1 MVLIGDILLPVTHD
15 YAYGHKIFSVFP
27 GIVIAITAGKSIFDL
42 IKSNIL
48 DYVKSER
55 LTNDSVST
63 QRFLISMSKIS
74 RQKVDKIS
82 NQADDVYGK
91 TFDILIALSGTLV
104 DGISS
109 LRWMFPNGEFVAFSN
124 YADIGSDSPHSA
136 VFLKKLF
143 RGDMSMEEAAELGY
157 FLIKYI
163 ERVFNLCKH
172 CKLIKYIERV
182 FNLCKHCKLI
192 KYIERVF
199 NLC

>member
-1 MVLIGDILLPVTHD
+1 M
-15 YAYGHKIFSVFP
+15 
-27 GIVIAITAGKSIFDL
+27 
-42 IKSNIL
+42 SNRS
-48 DYVKSER
+48 DR
-55 LTNDSVST
+55 LGEASVST

-143 RGDMSMEEAAELGY
+143 RGDMSME
-157 FLIKYI
+157 KP
-163 ERVFNLCKH
+163 H
-172 CKLIKYIERV
+172 
-182 FNLCKHCKLI
+182 
-192 KYIERVF
+192 
-199 NLC
+199 

>member
-1 MVLIGDILLPVTHD
+1 M
-15 YAYGHKIFSVFP
+15 
-27 GIVIAITAGKSIFDL
+27 
-42 IKSNIL
+42 
-48 DYVKSER
+48 
-55 LTNDSVST
+55 
-63 QRFLISMSKIS
+63 
-74 RQKVDKIS
+74 
-82 NQADDVYGK
+82 YGK

-109 LRWMFPNGEFVAFSN
+109 LRWMFPNGEFVAFLN
-124 YADIGSDSPHSA
+124 YGDIGHTFHTLL
-136 VFLKKLF
+136 FLKKLF
-143 RGDMSMEEAAELGY
+143 LGDMSMEEAAELGY